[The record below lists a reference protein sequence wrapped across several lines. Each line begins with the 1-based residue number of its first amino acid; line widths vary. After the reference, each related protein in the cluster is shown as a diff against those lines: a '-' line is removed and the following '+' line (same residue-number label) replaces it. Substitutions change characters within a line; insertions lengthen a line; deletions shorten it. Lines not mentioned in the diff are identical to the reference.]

1 MLEMGADRGYLS
13 QSPYWLNC
21 CCLVNTSCLTLCDP
35 LDCNTVD
42 FPFVK

>member
-21 CCLVNTSCLTLCDP
+21 CCLVNKSCLTLCDP